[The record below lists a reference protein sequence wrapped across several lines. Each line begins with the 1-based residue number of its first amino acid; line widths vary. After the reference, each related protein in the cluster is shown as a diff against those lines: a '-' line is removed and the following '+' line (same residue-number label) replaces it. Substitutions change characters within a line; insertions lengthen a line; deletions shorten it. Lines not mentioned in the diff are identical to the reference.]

1 MNKMKRALINGIILD
16 GNKNMKPLKGKA
28 IVIEDTNIVDIIEQS
43 TLPADLEV
51 VDLQGQYIMP
61 GLINLHVHLP
71 AGGKPKKKASDPKKL
86 VKLMT
91 SNRLLRSIMIRL
103 CEGYAKTELMS
114 GVTTIRTVGG
124 VENVDSDIRDRI
136 AKGKIIGPRILASN
150 MAISVSGGHMAG
162 SLAYTARSAKEA
174 RSLVKRIAKD
184 HPNLLKLMITGGVLD
199 AKKRGEPGELKMP
212 AEMVKAACEEAHALG
227 LKVAAHT
234 ESSEGVE
241 VALRNGVDTI
251 EHGAHP
257 TAEIMNLF
265 QQRHASLVA
274 TLSPALPYALF
285 DRAISHASELEQ
297 YNGKVVFEGIIKC
310 VKACLESGIPVGLGT
325 DTGCPYVTHY
335 NMWRELLYFCEY
347 CGVSAQFALYTAT
360 KQNAEIAGI
369 ADQCGTIEAGKCA
382 DMIVTRNNPL
392 ADLQTLRHVSMV
404 IANGKIIKN
413 PKVKKMPQVEK
424 ELDRFLPHS
433 IHS

>member
-1 MNKMKRALINGIILD
+1 MKRALINGIILD

-424 ELDRFLPHS
+424 ELDHFLPHS

>member
-1 MNKMKRALINGIILD
+1 MKRALINGIILD

-413 PKVKKMPQVEK
+413 PKVKKMSQVEK
-424 ELDRFLPHS
+424 ELDHFLPHS

>member
-1 MNKMKRALINGIILD
+1 MKRALINGIILD

-174 RSLVKRIAKD
+174 RNLVKRIAKD

>member
-1 MNKMKRALINGIILD
+1 MKRALINGIILD

>member
-1 MNKMKRALINGIILD
+1 MKRALINGIILD

-86 VKLMT
+86 VNLMT

>member
-1 MNKMKRALINGIILD
+1 MKRALINGIILD

-43 TLPADLEV
+43 ALPADLEV

-114 GVTTIRTVGG
+114 GVTTICTVGG

>member
-1 MNKMKRALINGIILD
+1 
-16 GNKNMKPLKGKA
+16 
-28 IVIEDTNIVDIIEQS
+28 
-43 TLPADLEV
+43 
-51 VDLQGQYIMP
+51 
-61 GLINLHVHLP
+61 
-71 AGGKPKKKASDPKKL
+71 
-86 VKLMT
+86 MT

>member
-1 MNKMKRALINGIILD
+1 MKRALINGIILD

-28 IVIEDTNIVDIIEQS
+28 IVIEDTNIVDIIEKS

>member
-1 MNKMKRALINGIILD
+1 MKRALINGIILD

-43 TLPADLEV
+43 ALPADLEA

-91 SNRLLRSIMIRL
+91 SNRFLRSIMIRL

-136 AKGKIIGPRILASN
+136 AQGKIIGPRILASN

-162 SLAYTARSAKEA
+162 SLAHTARSAKEA

-199 AKKRGEPGELKMP
+199 AKKKR
-212 AEMVKAACEEAHALG
+212 
-227 LKVAAHT
+227 
-234 ESSEGVE
+234 
-241 VALRNGVDTI
+241 
-251 EHGAHP
+251 
-257 TAEIMNLF
+257 
-265 QQRHASLVA
+265 
-274 TLSPALPYALF
+274 
-285 DRAISHASELEQ
+285 RA
-297 YNGKVVFEGIIKC
+297 G
-310 VKACLESGIPVGLGT
+310 
-325 DTGCPYVTHY
+325 
-335 NMWRELLYFCEY
+335 R
-347 CGVSAQFALYTAT
+347 
-360 KQNAEIAGI
+360 
-369 ADQCGTIEAGKCA
+369 
-382 DMIVTRNNPL
+382 
-392 ADLQTLRHVSMV
+392 
-404 IANGKIIKN
+404 IKN
-413 PKVKKMPQVEK
+413 AGGNGEGS
-424 ELDRFLPHS
+424 L
-433 IHS
+433 

>member
-1 MNKMKRALINGIILD
+1 MKRALINGIILD

-297 YNGKVVFEGIIKC
+297 HNGKVVFEGIIKC

>member
-1 MNKMKRALINGIILD
+1 MKRALINGIILD

-310 VKACLESGIPVGLGT
+310 VKACLESGIPVALGT

>member
-1 MNKMKRALINGIILD
+1 MKRALINGIILD

-162 SLAYTARSAKEA
+162 SLAYIARSAKEA

-404 IANGKIIKN
+404 IANGKIIKD

-424 ELDRFLPHS
+424 ELDRFLPQS

>member
-1 MNKMKRALINGIILD
+1 MKRALINGIILD

-124 VENVDSDIRDRI
+124 VENVDSDIRDQI

-174 RSLVKRIAKD
+174 RNLVKRIAKD

>member
-1 MNKMKRALINGIILD
+1 MKRALINGIILD

-51 VDLQGQYIMP
+51 VDLQGQYIMS